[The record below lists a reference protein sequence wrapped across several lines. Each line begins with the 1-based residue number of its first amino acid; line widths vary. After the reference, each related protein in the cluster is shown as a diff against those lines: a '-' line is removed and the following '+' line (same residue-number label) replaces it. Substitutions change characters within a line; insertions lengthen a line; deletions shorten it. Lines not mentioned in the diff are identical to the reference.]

1 MNESSSSDLLRIAVI
16 RSVQISSHNFLDSRE
31 VHNVVGT
38 ITGHIEPG
46 SVRFI
51 QRMVALRELR
61 LDRYVLIGAHSD
73 AWTLGA
79 IDDGSGIAVNDELVR
94 VFGSLI
100 KSGERFLT

>member
-1 MNESSSSDLLRIAVI
+1 MI

-38 ITGHIEPG
+38 ISGHIEPG
-46 SVRFI
+46 TRRFYW
-51 QRMVALRELR
+51 RRVPWREELR
-61 LDRYVLIGAHSD
+61 LDRYVLIGAHAD

-94 VFGSLI
+94 VFGSLV
-100 KSGERFLT
+100 KSGERFLASRR